1 MKLVRAK
8 SNNHG
13 FTLVELLV
21 VIVIIGILAALITV
35 AVSAAITNAKQA
47 RILIEVG
54 QIAQAMELYK
64 GKYGSYPPSSRPL
77 LVQHIQSLFNRAM
90 AEDLATLPPQM
101 NAAEILTFCLRGYTN
116 DPQRPVN
123 YLNNNVKRDDFMTFD
138 TGRLRKGR
146 DFSVNI
152 AGTTLTGQTA
162 VYIQQEKEA
171 PYLYFDCSRPP
182 AAYKSQQGGID
193 ERMFPPAWESTATN
207 KYVGPTGTGM
217 AKPYL
222 TLPSGSGQPLP
233 ANTPKFQIVAAGID
247 GDFGDYQHPGMNKRY
262 PDGANYAE
270 GDKDNLVNFSDKNL
284 ENSKP

>member
-1 MKLVRAK
+1 MELNRTKRQ
-8 SNNHG
+8 G

-35 AVSAAITNAKQA
+35 AVSAAITNARQA
-47 RILIEVG
+47 RILLEIG
-54 QIAQAMELYK
+54 QLSGAMAQYK
-64 GKYGSYPPSSRPL
+64 VKYGSYPPSTRQL
-77 LVQHIQSLFNRAM
+77 LLQHIQSQFQRALP
-90 AEDLATLPPQM
+90 EDLATLPPQM
-101 NAAEILTFCLRGYTN
+101 NAAEILWFCLRGYTK

-123 YLNNNVKRDDFMTFD
+123 YFNTNVKRDEFMAFD

-146 DFSVNI
+146 DFTVNL
-152 AGTTLTGQTA
+152 AGTSLKGQTA
-162 VYIQQEKEA
+162 VYVQTEKEA

-182 AAYKSQQGGID
+182 AAYKNASGMD
-193 ERMFPPAWESTATN
+193 ARTFPEQVASPQNPYT
-207 KYVGPTGTGM
+207 GPTGTGM

-222 TLPSGSGQPLP
+222 TLPTGTGPPLP
-233 ANTPKFQIVAAGID
+233 ANTPNFQIIAAGID
-247 GDFGDYQHPGMNKRY
+247 GDFGEYPNAGVNKRF